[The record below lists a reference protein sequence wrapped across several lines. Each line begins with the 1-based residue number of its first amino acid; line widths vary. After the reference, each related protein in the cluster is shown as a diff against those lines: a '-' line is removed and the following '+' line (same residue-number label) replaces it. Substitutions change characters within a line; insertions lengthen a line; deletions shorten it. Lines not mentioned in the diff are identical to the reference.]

1 MNGKAII
8 STLPYVLKY
17 DIKKELYNQ
26 YTARCLRIITE
37 NTAMLSQGN
46 YIAVE
51 LDEILN
57 PKLEIKHIEGET
69 SEKIKAKLRGG

>member
-8 STLPYVLKY
+8 ATLPYK
-17 DIKKELYNQ
+17 IKADVERELYNQ
-26 YTARCLRIITE
+26 YTAKCLRIITE

-57 PKLEIKHIEGET
+57 PKPEIKHIEGEI
-69 SEKIKAKLRGG
+69 SEKIKAKLRG

>member
-8 STLPYVLKY
+8 STLPYK
-17 DIKKELYNQ
+17 IKADVERELYQQ

-37 NTAMLSQGN
+37 NTAVLSQGQ
-46 YIAVE
+46 YITVE

-57 PKLEIKHIEGET
+57 PKPETEHVEGET
-69 SEKIKAKLRGG
+69 SEKIKAKLRG

>member
-8 STLPYVLKY
+8 STLPYVLKS
-17 DIKKELYNQ
+17 DIEKELYNQ

-57 PKLEIKHIEGET
+57 PKPKIEHIEGET
-69 SEKIKAKLRGG
+69 SEKIKAKLRG

>member
-8 STLPYVLKY
+8 STLPYKIKA
-17 DIKKELYNQ
+17 DIERELYQQ

-37 NTAMLSQGN
+37 NTAVLSQGQ

-57 PKLEIKHIEGET
+57 PKPEIKHIEGET
-69 SEKIKAKLRGG
+69 SAKIKAKLRG

>member
-8 STLPYVLKY
+8 STLPYVLKA
-17 DIKKELYNQ
+17 DIEKEMYNQ

-37 NTAMLSQGN
+37 NTAMLSQGH
-46 YIAVE
+46 YVTVE

-57 PKLEIKHIEGET
+57 PKPEIEHIEGET
-69 SEKIKAKLRGG
+69 SEKIKAKLRG

>member
-8 STLPYVLKY
+8 STLPYVLKA
-17 DIKKELYNQ
+17 DIEKELYKQ
-26 YTARCLRIITE
+26 YTAKCLRIITE

-57 PKLEIKHIEGET
+57 PKPKIEHIEGET
-69 SEKIKAKLRGG
+69 SEKIKAKLRG

>member
-8 STLPYVLKY
+8 STLPYVLKA
-17 DIKKELYNQ
+17 DIEKELYNQ
-26 YTARCLRIITE
+26 YTAKCLRIITE
-37 NTAMLSQGN
+37 NTATLSQGN

-57 PKLEIKHIEGET
+57 PKPEIEHVEGET
-69 SEKIKAKLRGG
+69 SEKIKAKLRG

>member
-8 STLPYVLKY
+8 STLPYKIKA
-17 DIKKELYNQ
+17 DIEMELYQQ

-37 NTAMLSQGN
+37 NTAVLSQGQ
-46 YIAVE
+46 YITVE

-57 PKLEIKHIEGET
+57 PKPEIEHIEGET
-69 SEKIKAKLRGG
+69 SEKIKAKLRG

>member
-8 STLPYVLKY
+8 STLPYVLKA
-17 DIKKELYNQ
+17 DIEKELYNQ
-26 YTARCLRIITE
+26 YTAKCLRIITE

-57 PKLEIKHIEGET
+57 PKPEIEHIEGET
-69 SEKIKAKLRGG
+69 SEKIKAKLRG

>member
-1 MNGKAII
+1 MNVKAII
-8 STLPYVLKY
+8 STLPYVLKS
-17 DIKKELYNQ
+17 DIEKELYNQ
-26 YTARCLRIITE
+26 YTAKCLRIITE

-57 PKLEIKHIEGET
+57 PKPAIDHIKGET
-69 SEKIKAKLRGG
+69 SEKIKAKLRG

>member
-8 STLPYVLKY
+8 STLPYKMKA
-17 DIKKELYNQ
+17 DIERELYQQ

-37 NTAMLSQGN
+37 NTAVLSQGQ
-46 YIAVE
+46 YITVE

-57 PKLEIKHIEGET
+57 PKPETEHVEGET
-69 SEKIKAKLRGG
+69 SEKIKAKLRG

>member
-1 MNGKAII
+1 MNGKTII
-8 STLPYVLKY
+8 STLPYVLKA
-17 DIKKELYNQ
+17 DIEKELYNQ
-26 YTARCLRIITE
+26 YTAKCLRIITE

-57 PKLEIKHIEGET
+57 PKPEIKYIEGET
-69 SEKIKAKLRGG
+69 SEKIKAKLRG

>member
-8 STLPYVLKY
+8 STLPYKIKA
-17 DIKKELYNQ
+17 DIERELYHQ

-37 NTAMLSQGN
+37 NTAVLSQGQ
-46 YIAVE
+46 YITVE

-57 PKLEIKHIEGET
+57 PKSETEHVEGET
-69 SEKIKAKLRGG
+69 SAKIKAKLRG

>member
-8 STLPYVLKY
+8 STLPYKMKA
-17 DIKKELYNQ
+17 DIERELYQQ

-37 NTAMLSQGN
+37 NTAVLSQGQ
-46 YIAVE
+46 YITVE

-57 PKLEIKHIEGET
+57 PKPEIEHVEGET
-69 SEKIKAKLRGG
+69 SEKIKAKLRG

>member
-8 STLPYVLKY
+8 STLPYRINA
-17 DIKKELYNQ
+17 DIEKELYYQ

-37 NTAMLSQGN
+37 NTAILSQGQ
-46 YIAVE
+46 YITVE

-57 PKLEIKHIEGET
+57 PKPEIEHVEGET
-69 SEKIKAKLRGG
+69 SEKIKAKLRG

>member
-8 STLPYVLKY
+8 ATLPYK
-17 DIKKELYNQ
+17 IKADVERELYNQ
-26 YTARCLRIITE
+26 YTAKCLRIITE

-57 PKLEIKHIEGET
+57 PKPEIKHIKGET
-69 SEKIKAKLRGG
+69 SAKIKAKLRG

>member
-1 MNGKAII
+1 MNGKTII
-8 STLPYVLKY
+8 ATLPYKMKA
-17 DIKKELYNQ
+17 DIEREFYYQ

-46 YIAVE
+46 YVAID

-57 PKLEIKHIEGET
+57 PKPEIKHIEGET
-69 SEKIKAKLRGG
+69 SAKIKAKLRG

>member
-8 STLPYVLKY
+8 ATLPCK
-17 DIKKELYNQ
+17 IKADVEKELYYQ

-37 NTAMLSQGN
+37 NTAILSQGN
-46 YIAVE
+46 YVAID

-57 PKLEIKHIEGET
+57 PKPEIKHIEGET
-69 SEKIKAKLRGG
+69 SAKIKAKLRG

>member
-8 STLPYVLKY
+8 ATLPCK
-17 DIKKELYNQ
+17 IKADVEKELYYQ

-37 NTAMLSQGN
+37 NTAKLSQGN

-57 PKLEIKHIEGET
+57 PKPEAKYVEGET
-69 SEKIKAKLRGG
+69 SERIKSKLRG

>member
-8 STLPYVLKY
+8 STLPYKIKA
-17 DIKKELYNQ
+17 DIERELYQQ

-37 NTAMLSQGN
+37 NTAVLSQGQ
-46 YIAVE
+46 YITVE

-57 PKLEIKHIEGET
+57 PKPETEHVEGET
-69 SEKIKAKLRGG
+69 SEKIKAKLRG

>member
-8 STLPYVLKY
+8 STLPYVLKS
-17 DIKKELYNQ
+17 DIEKELYKQ
-26 YTARCLRIITE
+26 YTAKCLRIITE

-57 PKLEIKHIEGET
+57 PKPAIKHIEGET
-69 SEKIKAKLRGG
+69 SERIKAKLRG

>member
-8 STLPYVLKY
+8 STLPYKIKA
-17 DIKKELYNQ
+17 DIEKELYQQ

-37 NTAMLSQGN
+37 NTAMLSQGQ

-51 LDEILN
+51 YDEILN
-57 PKLEIKHIEGET
+57 PKPEIKHIEGET
-69 SEKIKAKLRGG
+69 SEKIKAKLRG

>member
-8 STLPYVLKY
+8 STLPYRINA
-17 DIKKELYNQ
+17 DIEKELYYQ

-37 NTAMLSQGN
+37 NTAMLSQGQ
-46 YIAVE
+46 YITVE

-57 PKLEIKHIEGET
+57 PKPEIEHVEGET
-69 SEKIKAKLRGG
+69 SEKIKAKLRG

>member
-8 STLPYVLKY
+8 ATLPYK
-17 DIKKELYNQ
+17 IKADVERELYQQ

-37 NTAMLSQGN
+37 NTAVLSQGQ
-46 YIAVE
+46 YITVE

-57 PKLEIKHIEGET
+57 PKPETEHVEGET
-69 SEKIKAKLRGG
+69 SEKIKAKLRG